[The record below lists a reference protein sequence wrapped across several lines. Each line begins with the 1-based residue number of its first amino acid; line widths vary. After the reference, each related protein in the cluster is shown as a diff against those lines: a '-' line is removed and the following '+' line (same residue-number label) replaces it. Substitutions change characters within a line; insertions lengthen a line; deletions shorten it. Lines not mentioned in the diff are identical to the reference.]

1 MPRSATATRER
12 IHRAAFERFSRYGFR
27 RTSMAD
33 IASEAGVSRAA
44 LYLQFRNKEEIF
56 RSLAQEMHEESMARA
71 AASIGGDQPL
81 AERLRAATEAK
92 SLRFVEITLGSAN
105 GGELLDETN
114 RLCGDLVVDADRR
127 FRELLTTL
135 FRRAAQSKEIDL
147 AAVELTAGEAAEL
160 FIRGVRGLKGPGATV
175 DDYRTGLAAL
185 VRVFVSGLRPRIA
198 SAKRG
203 ARRLDRRRRSA

>member
-1 MPRSATATRER
+1 
-12 IHRAAFERFSRYGFR
+12 
-27 RTSMAD
+27 
-33 IASEAGVSRAA
+33 V
-44 LYLQFRNKEEIF
+44 
-56 RSLAQEMHEESMARA
+56 
-71 AASIGGDQPL
+71 
-81 AERLRAATEAK
+81 TEAK

-114 RLCGDLVVDADRR
+114 RLCGDLVLDADRR

-160 FIRGVRGLKGPGATV
+160 FVRGVRGLKGPGATV

-198 SAKRG
+198 SAKSRD
-203 ARRLDRRRRSA
+203 RRLDRRRRSA